1 MKKKVEIQS
10 IDKDRL
16 VIFIETMKE
25 VAKDMQIKVKII
37 RG

>member
-10 IDKDRL
+10 TDKDRL
-16 VIFIETMKE
+16 AIFIETMRE
-25 VAKDMQIKVKII
+25 VAKDMEIKVKIV